1 MDAEAF
7 PQEVLAEDEPR
18 YLRRQ
23 KPVEIRRR
31 KFGKKAWKSYLR
43 ITLAVGAT
51 LAVATAIYAVGAF
64 LLVSPQMSLEHP
76 DQVALAGNH
85 YVTRDNVLEIF
96 VRDHGRSVLL
106 IPLDA
111 RRKQIESL
119 PWVERAV
126 VRRALPNRLQVEIVE
141 RTPIAFLRDAGDL
154 ALIDV
159 HGVILDRPVEGNFHF
174 PVVTGIQPGL
184 PADERERR
192 MQLFSGF
199 LQQINAARAGAERLR
214 QRSRS
219 LRRQE
224 CARHARRSASQRRPG
239 PLARQQRP
247 ARRRFR
253 RSRFRKPFPDSAEKH
268 HAMAHQRRSHRID
281 RSALRRRSRREPG
294 PERRHESAA
303 TRSTAKANPSR
314 RHKKQTFASVGNTKV
329 ANPDKTNRQGGHI
342 RKVERKAEFREHEA
356 EPRREIQSE
365 IKRKRKGQCR
375 KARKIESE
383 GQSNMISNF
392 RSAFRRGGASV
403 PPAVRPC
410 LTGRD
415 QAQAPRR
422 KQSNAI
428 VGAGLAPPS
437 SADRTPTISPSIGA
451 KI

>member
-199 LQQINAARAGAERLR
+199 LQQINAARAGAGDFVSEVDLSDAKNVRVTLDG
-214 QRSRS
+214 
-219 LRRQE
+219 LPPNGGP
-224 CARHARRSASQRRPG
+224 ALWPASSG
-239 PLARQQRP
+239 PLVVD
-247 ARRRFR
+247 FGDHDFE
-253 RSRFRKPFPDSAEKH
+253 SRFQTLLKNIMQWRISAGRIESIDLRFDGEAVVNPGLSAGTNPPQPAPQPKPTPA
-268 HAMAHQRRSHRID
+268 
-281 RSALRRRSRREPG
+281 
-294 PERRHESAA
+294 AA
-303 TRSTAKANPSR
+303 TKNKPSPPLATQRLPTQIKPTAKAATYAKS
-314 RHKKQTFASVGNTKV
+314 
-329 ANPDKTNRQGGHI
+329 
-342 RKVERKAEFREHEA
+342 
-356 EPRREIQSE
+356 
-365 IKRKRKGQCR
+365 
-375 KARKIESE
+375 
-383 GQSNMISNF
+383 
-392 RSAFRRGGASV
+392 SA
-403 PPAVRPC
+403 
-410 LTGRD
+410 
-415 QAQAPRR
+415 
-422 KQSNAI
+422 K
-428 VGAGLAPPS
+428 PS
-437 SADRTPTISPSIGA
+437 SASTRPSPVA
-451 KI
+451 KSSPKSNASAKGSAGKPAKSKAKARAT